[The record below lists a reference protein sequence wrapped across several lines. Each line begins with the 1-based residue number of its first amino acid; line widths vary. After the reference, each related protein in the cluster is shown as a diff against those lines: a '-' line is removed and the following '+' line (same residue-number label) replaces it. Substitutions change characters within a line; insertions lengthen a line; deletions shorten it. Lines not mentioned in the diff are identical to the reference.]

1 MDTGPLPFLHII
13 VATLAAFAL
22 GALWYSVFFPKAW
35 MKELGLTREQIQAG
49 SSNMGLLFGSTL
61 LLTFLMA
68 VGIEVLIDLHR
79 LPDPTWMDGLHI
91 GLVAGLMFV
100 ATSMA
105 INYLY
110 QRRSLKLWLIDA
122 GYQVCFM
129 GLIGA
134 ILGAWH

>member
-1 MDTGPLPFLHII
+1 
-13 VATLAAFAL
+13 
-22 GALWYSVFFPKAW
+22 
-35 MKELGLTREQIQAG
+35 
-49 SSNMGLLFGSTL
+49 MGLLFGSTL